1 MHHGELEQRARLAD
15 LLLEMARQLGETL
28 EPERVY
34 ARFHE
39 ILAGAVRHDAVVVS
53 SYDERDGLI
62 RCDYAWVEGNTL
74 DRSIFPPVRL
84 NRSGGGMQSR
94 VILTGEPLVANDVAD
109 RVQEPEA
116 TYYDIDRE
124 GTVRK
129 LPESGPAGTSAV
141 MMVPV
146 KHEQRVVGVVQ
157 LMSDQ
162 GVYDRHELEVFEALV
177 SQMAA
182 AVRNA
187 RLQRERARLEAAE
200 AAAAAVAAEREQA
213 ARVLEVVGD
222 GIFLVDDDG
231 VVRLW
236 NRAAELSTGVA
247 AERALARPAADAF
260 RDWDALAQRIAAT
273 DDAAAARPVTLPVE
287 VEGRDLWLSFVAVR
301 GADGVVY
308 AFRDVTSERGLDE
321 QKSDFIA
328 TVSHELRTPM
338 AAVFGAAQTLLQR
351 DNLSPEQRRQLI
363 EMIATQATRLTQI
376 TEEVLLASRLD
387 RGEIPLESARVD
399 VAALARRTVEAMRSQ
414 LPEGT
419 EITVEVAEGASSASG
434 DPDRLQQVLVNLLDN
449 ALKYGSSPVRLR
461 IGRSRRGVS
470 VAVADAGPGIPR
482 PEQKRIFEKFYR
494 GDPQLARGPGGT
506 GLGLYISRELVQR
519 MGGRLDVESR
529 PGGGATFVIE
539 LPPAQ
544 RGARLTS

>member
-1 MHHGELEQRARLAD
+1 M
-15 LLLEMARQLGETL
+15 
-28 EPERVY
+28 
-34 ARFHE
+34 
-39 ILAGAVRHDAVVVS
+39 
-53 SYDERDGLI
+53 
-62 RCDYAWVEGNTL
+62 
-74 DRSIFPPVRL
+74 
-84 NRSGGGMQSR
+84 
-94 VILTGEPLVANDVAD
+94 
-109 RVQEPEA
+109 
-116 TYYDIDRE
+116 
-124 GTVRK
+124 RK

-273 DDAAAARPVTLPVE
+273 DDAASARPVTLPVE

-301 GADGVVY
+301 GP
-308 AFRDVTSERGLDE
+308 T
-321 QKSDFIA
+321 
-328 TVSHELRTPM
+328 
-338 AAVFGAAQTLLQR
+338 
-351 DNLSPEQRRQLI
+351 
-363 EMIATQATRLTQI
+363 
-376 TEEVLLASRLD
+376 AS
-387 RGEIPLESARVD
+387 S
-399 VAALARRTVEAMRSQ
+399 MRSATSRASAASTSRRATSSPRSRTSCERRWPPCSA
-414 LPEGT
+414 LLRRS
-419 EITVEVAEGASSASG
+419 SSATTCRPSSG
-434 DPDRLQQVLVNLLDN
+434 
-449 ALKYGSSPVRLR
+449 GSS
-461 IGRSRRGVS
+461 SR
-470 VAVADAGPGIPR
+470 
-482 PEQKRIFEKFYR
+482 
-494 GDPQLARGPGGT
+494 
-506 GLGLYISRELVQR
+506 
-519 MGGRLDVESR
+519 
-529 PGGGATFVIE
+529 
-539 LPPAQ
+539 
-544 RGARLTS
+544 